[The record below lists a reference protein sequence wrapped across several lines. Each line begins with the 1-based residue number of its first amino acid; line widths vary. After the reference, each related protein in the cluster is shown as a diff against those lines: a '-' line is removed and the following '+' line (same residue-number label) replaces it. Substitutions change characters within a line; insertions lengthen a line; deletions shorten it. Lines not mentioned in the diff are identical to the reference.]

1 MLCQAISKLQ
11 YITFFFLP
19 QPELKF
25 ILYEKCTF
33 LKNRVTWLK
42 ILLSKHSLDTETQ
55 SLISKFSLNPKQMS
69 SEYFQTRKRNPLKWM
84 RIWIYISSE
93 ILSVSTVLKWTVRSK
108 LVTSIEGV
116 HGLYFV
122 SPSRHGNQL
131 VLHKAW
137 SQQTCNGIHSSKWV
151 KALLKRKQSHCYG
164 NKL

>member
-11 YITFFFLP
+11 YITSFLP
-19 QPELKF
+19 QPEFKL

-33 LKNRVTWLK
+33 LKNRVTRLK
-42 ILLSKHSLDTETQ
+42 TLISKHSLDTETQ

-69 SEYFQTRKRNPLKWM
+69 SDYFRARKRNPLKWM
-84 RIWIYISSE
+84 RIWIYISSG
-93 ILSVSTVLKWTVRSK
+93 LCKWTVRSK
-108 LVTSIEGV
+108 LVTSIERV

-122 SPSRHGNQL
+122 SPSRHGNQP

-137 SQQTCNGIHSSKWV
+137 SQQTCNGIYSSKWV

>member
-1 MLCQAISKLQ
+1 MCYVKPLVKFSILP
-11 YITFFFLP
+11 FLP

-42 ILLSKHSLDTETQ
+42 TLLSKHSLDTETQ
-55 SLISKFSLNPKQMS
+55 SLMSKFLLNPKQMS
-69 SEYFQTRKRNPLKWM
+69 SDYFQTRKRNPLKWM
-84 RIWIYISSE
+84 RIRIYISSE
-93 ILSVSTVLKWTVRSK
+93 TSSASTVLKWTVRSE
-108 LVTSIEGV
+108 LVTSIERV

-122 SPSRHGNQL
+122 SPNRHGNQL